1 MNQLIEINTSEAG
14 IKTVNARDL
23 HAFLEVGKDFSSW
36 IKSRIEQYGFSEG
49 ADYLLTHVGEQLAS
63 GTKYKIEYHCTLD
76 MAKELSMVERNAK
89 GKQAR
94 QYFIECEKVAKSD
107 GKRIAKGSAS
117 MDAFRIARAIDMN
130 TKAADR
136 IFSMLPNLGANAKQ
150 CILAN
155 LINPVMGAEVIALPK
170 VEQHLRLASEFAAEL
185 GVTANMIGRLANTH
199 GLKTPEFGEV
209 RLNKAIGHDRQVES
223 FYYNERGI
231 NAIADILHNRC
242 EAA

>member
-49 ADYLLTHVGEQLAS
+49 ADYLLTKTGEQMPS
-63 GTKYKIEYHCTLD
+63 GTKYKIDYHISID

-94 QYFIECEKVAKSD
+94 QYFIECERVATTSNAIPKSLS
-107 GKRIAKGSAS
+107 SA
-117 MDAFRIARAIDMN
+117 
-130 TKAADR
+130 
-136 IFSMLPNLGANAKQ
+136 
-150 CILAN
+150 
-155 LINPVMGAEVIALPK
+155 
-170 VEQHLRLASEFAAEL
+170 LRLAADQAEIIERQSLALAVAAPKIQFVDAYVEA
-185 GVTANMIGRLANTH
+185 T
-199 GLKTPEFGEV
+199 GLKGFREVAKLLKIKEPSFREFLSSNKIMYRLGGEWVAYQNHIDAGRFAVRAGVSQHSEHAFNTCKSTPKGIEWIAG
-209 RLNKAIGHDRQVES
+209 LLAVES
-223 FYYNERGI
+223 IKPE
-231 NAIADILHNRC
+231 L